1 VRPGLAGRL
10 HPLLLDVV
18 TERADAVF
26 DLVVVTNVLPYFTD
40 EELALA
46 LADIRAMLA
55 GDGVL
60 LHNEPRPIP
69 SELAPSAGL
78 PLRQGQT
85 VTLATVAGAPPLY
98 DTVWLHGVD
107 RPGTRRP

>member
-1 VRPGLAGRL
+1 
-10 HPLLLDVV
+10 V

-60 LHNEPRPIP
+60 LHNERVLPDHEVHRRPDEGPTHQRQPPRADQ
-69 SELAPSAGL
+69 SRVRRVAPALEDRRDQSVSPAADR
-78 PLRQGQT
+78 PLR
-85 VTLATVAGAPPLY
+85 A
-98 DTVWLHGVD
+98 D
-107 RPGTRRP
+107 